1 MSEATESPRRPDP
14 PPPSLQGQC
23 HMCQL
28 YWDNREAYDWL
39 SDTLMAYAM
48 PQADI
53 VTELEARWGIKSAV
67 AQLSRHRTRHL
78 APDFAESFRT
88 QQAAEAVARAMGA
101 KTPEEIRQAVIVGAI
116 VEIQG
121 EIASCPVE
129 GTKRAAYLSTLF
141 GRLNQFSDDL
151 VANGGSG
158 ARLAQEIAELQRD
171 KLALEKATAE
181 GKLEDLLYQ
190 YIADTRPD
198 LLAQLAQRPTQASAA
213 SDEEAEA

>member
-1 MSEATESPRRPDP
+1 MSDTSDSPRRPDP

-48 PQADI
+48 PQAQI
-53 VTELEARWGIKSAV
+53 AEELANRWGIKAEV

-78 APDFAESFRT
+78 APDFAETFRV
-88 QQAAEAVARAMGA
+88 QRSAEAVARAMGA
-101 KTPEEIRQAVIVGAI
+101 KTPEEIRQAIILGAI

-121 EIASCPVE
+121 EIAACQVQGE
-129 GTKRAAYLSTLF
+129 KRGAYLAGLF
-141 GRLNQFSDDL
+141 ARLNDFADDL

-158 ARLAQEIAELQRD
+158 ARLAQEIAELRRD
-171 KLALEKATAE
+171 KLALEKAATE

-190 YIADTRPD
+190 YLADTRPD
-198 LLAQLAQRPTQASAA
+198 LLASLAEKPKADPAP
-213 SDEEAEA
+213 DEEAEG